1 MPLESRGK
9 SRSCSIACGH
19 EALGLPASFQRRLG
33 PRRAAVLRAR
43 CFYLLAL
50 AYFLCVMTSLFVG
63 LGPSNLGVLAAWNLH
78 LWGATVMAC
87 ARTKSGACDP
97 DCRTA
102 FDRSMRD
109 DNCARAAQRQTACL
123 ASFAFHILSI
133 FATSAVCL
141 HGTGGRASC
150 REGSNVYENA
160 FHIWLRELRLFR
172 FGSFSC
178 ESSRQR
184 EAPPRSFCRTFANA
198 LV

>member
-19 EALGLPASFQRRLG
+19 EALELPDGSAHA
-33 PRRAAVLRAR
+33 PAAVLRAR
-43 CFYLLAL
+43 CFSRLDLLAL
-50 AYFLCVMTSLFVG
+50 AYFSCVMTSLFVG

>member
-1 MPLESRGK
+1 MRRWSFQTARPTPRP
-9 SRSCSIACGH
+9 RSCVRV
-19 EALGLPASFQRRLG
+19 ASRLARR
-33 PRRAAVLRAR
+33 
-43 CFYLLAL
+43 L
-50 AYFLCVMTSLFVG
+50 AYFSCVMTSSLFVG

-150 REGSNVYENA
+150 REGSNVNEDA
-160 FHIWLRELRLFR
+160 FHFWLQYGSLDFFDLGFPKSTERE
-172 FGSFSC
+172 S
-178 ESSRQR
+178 
-184 EAPPRSFCRTFANA
+184 
-198 LV
+198 